1 MTTPLNRARL
11 SLEGLSIGDAFG
23 ERFFVYPSLVAQQLD
38 VPYFDAYHTIV
49 VQQTAPPAPWPYTD
63 DTEMALS
70 IVNTLRQHGQIVQDA
85 LAKSFFD
92 HYNPS
97 RGYGPAMHRLM
108 LQIGQGSDWRSAATN
123 LFEGQGSYGNGAAM
137 RVAPVGAFFA
147 EDLDQVVD
155 QARQAAEVTHTHP
168 EGIAG
173 AIAVALAAAWAWRIG
188 QGSMPDQSLLE
199 LVVPRVPDS
208 EVRSKLARA
217 ATFEPNLSA
226 PIVGAKLGNG
236 SLISAQDTV
245 PFTIWCAGR
254 FLEDYPAALWA
265 AASSYG
271 DIDTTCAIIGGIVAL
286 RVGWDGIPLAW
297 RATREALPSWPFEH
311 D

>member
-1 MTTPLNRARL
+1 MPTPRDRARL
-11 SLEGLSIGDAFG
+11 SLEGLSVGDAFG
-23 ERFFVYPSLVAQQLD
+23 ERFFVYPSDRAQRTD
-38 VPYFDAYHTIV
+38 VPYFDAYHAIIE
-49 VQQTAPPAPWPYTD
+49 QQTAPPPPWLSTD
-63 DTEMALS
+63 DSEMARS
-70 IVNTLRQHGQIVQDA
+70 IVAILRQYGHIDQDA
-85 LAKSFFD
+85 LIKSFVA
-92 HYNPS
+92 HYTPA

-108 LQIGQGSDWRSAATN
+108 RQIGSGADWRSAAGN

-147 EDLDQVVD
+147 DDRDQVID
-155 QARQAAEVTHTHP
+155 QARRSAEVTHAHP
-168 EGIAG
+168 EGVAG

-188 QGSMPDQSLLE
+188 QGSAPHESLVH
-199 LVVPRVPDS
+199 LVLPQIPES

-217 ATFEPNLSA
+217 ATFDDEMPA
-226 PIVGAKLGNG
+226 PLVGAKLGNG

-254 FLEDYPAALWA
+254 FLADYPAALWA

-271 DIDTTCAIIGGIVAL
+271 DVDTTCAIIGGIVAR
-286 RVGWDGIPLAW
+286 RVGWDGIPNAW
-297 RATREALPSWPFEH
+297 RTAREVLPSWPFGN